1 VLNMESK
8 KHILMDSECHR
19 KLKVQASLNKRTLQ
33 EELNKLIND
42 NIKDIG
48 D

>member
-1 VLNMESK
+1 VLNMGNK

-33 EELNKLIND
+33 EELNKLIDD
-42 NIKDIG
+42 NIKDIS